1 MPVTGS
7 GSETTASTSSQLTE
21 PLEVLNLTGTMPAS
35 TTAPTALA
43 LEVDSPLQRRLVAA
57 VGALPNLLIAFLQRE
72 QTRSQLSLAE
82 RSKAAMFQQMAP
94 MALPMLIDNL
104 QEMSPSQLT
113 RLASYITRM
122 LSGAASTALDDDQY
136 QTLFTDATN
145 DLCEV
150 LLAHADSDTPQAA
163 AQP

>member
-7 GSETTASTSSQLTE
+7 GNATTDNTNSSQVE
-21 PLEVLNLTGTMPAS
+21 HLEVLNLTGTIPVS
-35 TTAPTALA
+35 ITAPTALA

-136 QTLFTDATN
+136 HTMFADATN
-145 DLCEV
+145 ELCEV
-150 LLAHADSDTPQAA
+150 LLAHADSDTPEAP
-163 AQP
+163 AQS